1 MRRVLVCA
9 LVAALLIPA
18 SSAFAAAAGQAAGTA
33 SISGKGLANNTV
45 RLRDVQTGQLTG
57 STTANA
63 SGQFSF
69 TGLNAG
75 NYLIEVVNAAGDVI
89 GTSAPIAVAAGA
101 AVTGVGIS
109 AAAAAAVLG
118 GTGSF
123 FASTLGI
130 VTLAAAGAAVTGVTV
145 AANRSTASASR

>member
-9 LVAALLIPA
+9 LVAALLVPA

-75 NYLIEVVNAAGDVI
+75 NYLIEVVNAAGEVL
-89 GTSAPIAVAAGA
+89 GTSVPIAVAAGA
-101 AVTGVGIS
+101 AVTGIGVS
-109 AAAAAAVLG
+109 AAAAAAIRG
-118 GTGSF
+118 TTGSV

-130 VTLAAAGAAVTGVTV
+130 VTLGVAAGAVTGVTV
-145 AANRSTASASR
+145 AVNRSTASGSQ